1 MKLLKWLL
9 LGILLLLVV
18 AIGSVAFLVATIDP
32 NDYKPQIAEQVK
44 KATGRNLDIAGDIE
58 WSIFPWL
65 GLDLGRTTLSNPPG
79 FSSPIFAGVDQVQVH
94 VALKPLL
101 KKRVETKKIQLKGV
115 TINLEKLASGKD
127 NWSDLA
133 KSSESQPAQ
142 PVQEPAS
149 GGGMPD
155 LEIRIAGVE
164 VTDAKLHYTDH
175 QAGTSIRIDPFNLN
189 TGVLALN
196 QPVPVDA
203 DLTLYQGDLTIK
215 LDLSGDLTADID
227 NGRYRFSNLKL
238 EKSISGAGIPGGA
251 ISAVSRLEVKADL
264 DKQTL
269 DIDPLTIDA
278 LDLTLD
284 GKVNVRKLLAA
295 PVYTGELRS
304 SEFSPRALMAELGI
318 EPPATSDANVL
329 TKAALGF
336 RFQGDTQQF
345 SLREL
350 EASLDDSTL
359 HGEFSVADFA
369 RQALRFKLALDQID
383 VDRYLPPVAM
393 ATQADVTAG
402 KAEAGASDVI
412 VLPVD
417 MLRQLDLQGTATVK
431 KLIVSKLLFENAS
444 VTVKANGGRLAIAP
458 LSADLYQGR
467 AAIDAS
473 LDVTADTPKYA
484 AKVDLSGVRSEGI
497 LETLLG
503 DRYISGAANFTAN
516 VQTSGNTVTGL
527 TRQLGGKFAAK
538 FTEGTIKGSRLS
550 RKIHEAQ
557 NVLRKFAGKPPLTED
572 IDEDTKFSSMQLS
585 GKIRNGVISSNDLQ
599 ILAPIFRAKG
609 NGKVDLPAQTI
620 DYTLLLAAAGASE
633 KAQNYLPIRITG
645 PFSDLSIKVK
655 ADRMAKARAKA
666 EIDKKKAEL
675 KAKLD
680 AEKQKLEAQ
689 KAAKEAELRA
699 RAEAEKAKLKAK
711 ADVEAARARE
721 KLKAKEDALKEK
733 LEDQLQ
739 DKLKGLFK

>member
-1 MKLLKWLL
+1 MKLLKWLV

-18 AIGSVAFLVATIDP
+18 AAGSVAYLVATIDP

-44 KATGRNLDIAGDIE
+44 KLTGRDLDIAGDIE

-79 FSSPIFAGVDQVQVH
+79 FSSPVFAGVDQVQVH

-149 GGGMPD
+149 AGGMPD

-164 VTDAKLHYTDH
+164 VSDAKLHYTDQ
-175 QAGTSIRIDPFNLN
+175 QAGTSIRIDPFNLR
-189 TGVLALN
+189 TGILALN
-196 QPVPVDA
+196 QPVPVEA
-203 DLTLYQGDLTIK
+203 DLTLYQDDLTVK

-227 NGRYRFSNLKL
+227 NGRYRFSDLKL
-238 EKSISGAGIPGGA
+238 EQSVSGPAIPGGA

-269 DIDPLTIDA
+269 DIDPLTIEA

-284 GKVNVRKLLAA
+284 GKVNVRKLLDA

-304 SEFSPRALMAELGI
+304 NEFSPRALMTKLGI

-329 TKAALGF
+329 AKAALGF

-369 RQALRFKLALDQID
+369 RQALRFKLVLDQID
-383 VDRYLPPVAM
+383 VDRYLPPVAT
-393 ATQADVTAG
+393 ATQADITAG

-412 VLPVD
+412 VLPLDV
-417 MLRQLDLQGTATVK
+417 LRQLDLQGTATVK
-431 KLIVSKLLFENAS
+431 KLIASKLLFENAS
-444 VTVKANGGRLAIAP
+444 VTLKANGGRLAIAP

-467 AAIDAS
+467 AVIDAS
-473 LDVTADTPKYA
+473 LDVTADMPKYA
-484 AKVDLSGVRSEGI
+484 AKADLSGVRSEGI
-497 LETLLG
+497 LETLFG

-538 FTEGTIKGSRLS
+538 FTEGTIKGSKLS

-572 IDEDTKFSSMQLS
+572 IDDDTKFSLMQLS
-585 GKIRNGVISSNDLQ
+585 GKIRNGVISSDDLQ

-666 EIDKKKAEL
+666 ELDKKKAEL

-711 ADVEAARARE
+711 ADAEAARARE